1 MRQIEVFLNPAIFL
15 FSAVMISILPGA
27 SPVQI
32 ALRSVSSHVI
42 RRRRR
47 FPMPLPPMIKREFDL
62 DSFGKMPFGQQTDSL
77 GRPSNLIF
85 NQTYRI
91 RKTNRD
97 LRCPYAMGFA

>member
-47 FPMPLPPMIKREFDL
+47 FP
-62 DSFGKMPFGQQTDSL
+62 
-77 GRPSNLIF
+77 
-85 NQTYRI
+85 
-91 RKTNRD
+91 
-97 LRCPYAMGFA
+97 LRRMAVPC